1 MSGKEE
7 IIAAMEQFEKLH
19 EKYLPK
25 VNRGFVIDLFLRL
38 RENPNVKPVYTIETW
53 VEEGGDPEEIRKE
66 VMRMTGMVP
75 QMFDKA
81 THLVA
86 NHRIDYELLKQ
97 INDHPKVLEVTGT
110 YMGSQASIGATHE
123 STADVSRGQR

>member
-7 IIAAMEQFEKLH
+7 IVAAMEQFEKLH

-25 VNRGFVIDLFLRL
+25 VNRGFVIDLLPRL
-38 RENPNVKPVYTIETW
+38 REYPNVKPVYTIETW
-53 VEEGGDPEEIRKE
+53 VEEGGDPEEIRSE

-75 QMFDKA
+75 QLFDSA

-86 NHRIDYELLKQ
+86 NHRVDYELLKQ
-97 INDHPKVLEVTGT
+97 INDHPKVIEVTGT
-110 YMGSQASIGATHE
+110 YMGSQASIGASHE
-123 STADVSRGQR
+123 SSARIRTENR

>member
-1 MSGKEE
+1 MSRKEE
-7 IIAAMEQFEKLH
+7 IIATMEQFEKLH
-19 EKYLPK
+19 MKYLPK

-53 VEEGGDPEEIRKE
+53 VEEGGDPEAIRNE

-75 QMFDKA
+75 QIFDRS

-110 YMGSQASIGATHE
+110 YMGSQASIGASHE
-123 STADVSRGQR
+123 SSAEIRRGQR